1 MFNPRNGLY
10 VFIAMVALAIVA
22 CQPKEGPAEKA
33 GKAVDNAAQK
43 AGNQIETAGDRIKET
58 VDEAKK

>member
-58 VDEAKK
+58 VDDAKK

>member
-43 AGNQIETAGDRIKET
+43 AGNQIENAGDRIKET

>member
-43 AGNQIETAGDRIKET
+43 AGNQIENAGDRIKET
-58 VDEAKK
+58 VDDAKK